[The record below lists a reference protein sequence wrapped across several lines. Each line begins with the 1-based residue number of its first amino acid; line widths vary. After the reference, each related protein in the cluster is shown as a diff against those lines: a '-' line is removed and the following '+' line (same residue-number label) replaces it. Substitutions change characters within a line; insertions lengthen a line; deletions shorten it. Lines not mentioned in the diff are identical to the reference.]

1 MIKNYL
7 KIAWRN
13 LWKNKLF
20 SVINILGLA
29 LGMACS
35 ILILLWVQ
43 DELSVDSF
51 HANGSRL
58 YQVYERQYYDNRVDG
73 VYYTPGLLASEMK
86 KVVPEIA
93 YATNFASNNNDYNTF
108 RVGHKILKIEGSA
121 ADSDFFKMFSYP
133 LLEGTPKTA
142 LNTPVSIAIS
152 RKMAEDFFGS
162 PQAAIGRTILYG
174 NKKDFT
180 ITAVFENLPENI
192 SEKFEYLVNW
202 DNFLKENPWAK
213 DWGNNSPSTYVML
226 RPDANPAL
234 VEKKITHF
242 LDTYNKGQKANNFF
256 EQLGL
261 QKFGEVY
268 LHSNFKNGK
277 IDGGRIEYV
286 RLFSIVA
293 VFILLIACINFMN
306 LTTARSVKRARE
318 IGIRKVVGA
327 VRSVL
332 IRQFIGEAV
341 FITFIA
347 AAISLIAVALLLPVF
362 NSVTEKQISLPF
374 NQPAFWLGL
383 FGLTFMTGMLSG
395 SYPALF
401 LSSFNP
407 VKVLKGVAKISAG
420 AAWFRKSLVVFQ
432 FVLSVVL
439 IAGTIV
445 VSRQVNYIQTKNLG
459 YDRENLVYV
468 PLEGDLGPKYEV
480 FKDEALKMPG
490 IQSVTRMSD
499 SNPTNMNSSTGGVN
513 WDGKAPN
520 LNVQFT
526 PTTVGYDFV
535 RTLKLK
541 MLEGR
546 DFSRDFATD
555 SLGYIINEAA
565 LKRIGYTNPVG
576 KPLTLWGKKGKIIG
590 VLKDFHFSSL
600 RDPIRP
606 LIIRLNEKETY
617 GSILV
622 RTRPGQTKQALI
634 SIENLYK
641 ELNPNFT
648 FSYTFSDQEY
658 QKLYRNEQVV
668 GKLSNAFAFLAI
680 FISCLGLLGLAMFT
694 AEQRVKEIG
703 IRKVL
708 GASAGSLFALL
719 SKDFLILVLIALF
732 IATPFAWFATDKWLQ
747 NYAYRTTIDWW
758 VFALSGVL
766 SIMIALV
773 TVSFQAIKAAL
784 MNPVKSLKT
793 E

>member
-13 LWKNKLF
+13 LWRNKFF
-20 SVINILGLA
+20 STINIFGLA

-43 DELSVDSF
+43 NELGIDSF
-51 HANGSRL
+51 HVNGDRL
-58 YQVYERQYYDNRVDG
+58 YQVYERQYYDNKVEG
-73 VYYTPGLLASEMK
+73 VYYTQALLANEMK
-86 KVVPEIA
+86 KVIPEIT
-93 YATNFASNNNDYNTF
+93 YATNFALNSNDYNTF
-108 RVGHKILKIEGSA
+108 KVGNKILKLEGSA
-121 ADSDFFKMFSYP
+121 ADSDFFKMFSYR
-133 LLEGTPKTA
+133 LLEGNPKTA

-152 RKMAEDFFGS
+152 RKMAEGFFGS
-162 PQAAIGRTILYG
+162 PQAAIGRPILYG
-174 NKKDFT
+174 NKKEFT
-180 ITAVFENLPENI
+180 ITAVFENLPENT
-192 SEKFEYLVNW
+192 SQKFDYLVNW
-202 DNFLKENPWAK
+202 DNFLMENPWAK
-213 DWGNNSPSTYVML
+213 EWGNSSPSTYVML
-226 RPDANPAL
+226 RADANPVL

-242 LDTYNKGQKANNFF
+242 LDTYNKQQKTNAFI
-256 EQLGL
+256 EELGL
-261 QKFGEVY
+261 QKFGDVY
-268 LHSNFKNGK
+268 LHSTFKNGK

-318 IGIRKVVGA
+318 IGVRKVVGA

-341 FITFIA
+341 FVTFIA
-347 AAISLIAVALLLPVF
+347 AAAAVVMVVLLLPVF
-362 NSVTEKQISLPF
+362 NSVTQKQISLPF
-374 NQPAFWLGL
+374 NQVPFWTSL
-383 FGLTFMTGMLSG
+383 FGLTFITGMLSG

-407 VKVLKGVAKISAG
+407 VKVLKGATKLGAG
-420 AAWFRKSLVVFQ
+420 AAWFRKGLVVFQ
-432 FVLSVVL
+432 FVLSVML

-445 VSRQVNYIQTKNLG
+445 VSKQVNYIETKNLG

-468 PLEGDLGPKYEV
+468 PLEGDLGLKYEV

-490 IQSVTRMSD
+490 IQSVTSMT
-499 SNPTNMNSSTGGVN
+499 NGTPTNMDSSTGSVT

-520 LNVQFT
+520 LNIQFT
-526 PTTVGYDFV
+526 PHAVGYDFV

-541 MLEGR
+541 MLYGR
-546 DFSRDFATD
+546 DYSRDFATD

-576 KPLTLWGKKGKIIG
+576 KSLTLYGKKGKIIG

-600 RDPIRP
+600 RDPIKP
-606 LIIRLNEKETY
+606 LIIRLDETETE

-622 RTRPGQTKQALI
+622 RTQPGQTKQALET
-634 SIENLYK
+634 IEKLCR

-648 FSYTFSDQEY
+648 FSYAFSDEEY
-658 QKLYRNEQVV
+658 RKLYKNEQVV
-668 GKLSNAFAFLAI
+668 GKLSDAFAFLAI

-694 AEQRVKEIG
+694 TEQRIKEIG

-708 GASAGSLFALL
+708 GASASSLFTLL

-732 IATPFAWFATDKWLQ
+732 IATPFAWFSMDKWLQ
-747 NYAYRTTIDWW
+747 NYTYRTSIDWW
-758 VFALSGVL
+758 VFALAGVT
-766 SIMIALV
+766 SIVIALV
-773 TVSFQAIKAAL
+773 AVSFQSIKAAL